1 MYGRMNM
8 YGELNGD
15 EKERER
21 VVQPGP
27 EPAIPAEMPPQ
38 PAGENIPPASL
49 SVSQWI
55 SFDR

>member
-38 PAGENIPPASL
+38 PAGENIPPASASL
-49 SVSQWI
+49 
-55 SFDR
+55 